1 MLVVRK
7 FNPFFQPCQ
16 TVNNECNW
24 FEGVN
29 TYTREG
35 INIILWRKITIS
47 QELNISWTSDQSV
60 NSSLSPYVQKKK
72 YDCSICLGL
81 IMAARKKFKSTFF
94 LYSKIEIYHNFA
106 DFQQKSGTSWGWNR
120 PSWILTLIKFD
131 IYWVFLYLTW
141 YNLCKAWLRGF
152 GLEHFVNC
160 RFCLVPN
167 ILVY

>member
-106 DFQQKSGTSWGWNR
+106 DFQQKSRTSWGWDR
-120 PSWILTLIKFD
+120 PSSAQAGFWLWLNLICIEFFY
-131 IYWVFLYLTW
+131 I
-141 YNLCKAWLRGF
+141 WLGIICVR
-152 GLEHFVNC
+152 LDWED
-160 RFCLVPN
+160 LVWN
-167 ILVY
+167 ILLIVDFV